1 MLVRIQEEILR
12 LHSMGLLKRLLV
24 DKTTKANL
32 IWATDAYQEL
42 GSAYERD
49 KEMQVSL
56 ITGQKS
62 DVIKNRA
69 RKAMEQQSER
79 TRKHAEVFTPL
90 WICQKMVSHAD
101 AIWFGGSDGFLDGDQ
116 PVENVIFSE
125 QRTWQQYVD
134 AKRLEITCG
143 EAPYLVNRYDV
154 STGEIIP
161 LKERQGVLDRK
172 LRVVNENISE
182 ETDWI
187 TWVLRA
193 FQATYGYEFQGDNV
207 LIARVNLL
215 MTFEEYLKARWNRNP
230 TAAEYR
236 EIIKTIVWNIWQMDG
251 LSGTIPYC
259 KAEEEHHQFSLFE
272 WFDTEEYQEK
282 INQQPH
288 CRIYNWRGGGSLE
301 YQNVNK
307 GGKRNMKFDF
317 VIGNPPY
324 QESYQGDS
332 TGANSIY
339 DKFMDAAYRV
349 CDKVE
354 LITPARF
361 LFDAGSIPK
370 LWNAKMLQDEHLKV
384 MKYEEDASKIFPNTE
399 IKGGVAITYRDAHK
413 KFGAIGIFT
422 HYAELNS
429 ILKKVVSFG
438 GFKSISEIAVT
449 SSAYHFTEDLHID
462 NPDFKKR
469 TTVIKGKIQPL
480 LSKGHEYDLKSSIF
494 EKIPE
499 VFFDELPNDGE
510 KYVKILGRCSDGRSK
525 KYIKRRYIN
534 AVKNLDVFKIFLPKA
549 SGNGQFGEVLTSPT
563 IEGPAVGA
571 TETFYSIGL
580 CNDKAEIENVLS
592 YIKTKFARA
601 LLSVLKI
608 TQDVNPG
615 KWKYVPLQDFTPTS
629 DIDWS
634 QSIADIDRQLYRKY
648 GLDDDEIKFI
658 ETHVKEMV

>member
-1 MLVRIQEEILR
+1 MLVGIQEEILR
-12 LHSMGLLKRLLV
+12 LHSMGLLKQLLV

-56 ITGQKS
+56 ITGQRS

-172 LRVVNENISE
+172 LRVVNENTSE

-259 KAEEEHHQFSLFE
+259 KAEEEYHQFSLFE

-317 VIGNPPY
+317 LIGNPPY
-324 QESYQGDS
+324 QDERQGTSTTALPIYHNFMENSYKVG
-332 TGANSIY
+332 TA
-339 DKFMDAAYRV
+339 
-349 CDKVE
+349 VE

-361 LFDAGSIPK
+361 LFNAGRTPK
-370 LWNAKMLQDEHLKV
+370 AWNEKMLKDDHLKV
-384 MKYEEDASKIFPNTE
+384 MMYEKDASKIFSNTD
-399 IKGGVAITYRDAHK
+399 IKGGVVITYYDKSRS
-413 KFGAIGIFT
+413 FGAIETFT
-422 HYAELNS
+422 IYSQANS
-429 ILKKVVSFG
+429 ILKKMRHWLYKDGSFSSKMFVASKFNTDALFTDYEQYVGHERRMSSNVLEFDCFHDERTPEDILIYGVVRGKRTERYISRRYVDISDVNIEKFKIVTPKADGNGGYGDTLTNPQILTKNSGFTHTFLGIG
-438 GFKSISEIAVT
+438 GFDS
-449 SSAYHFTEDLHID
+449 
-462 NPDFKKR
+462 
-469 TTVIKGKIQPL
+469 KI
-480 LSKGHEYDLKSSIF
+480 EAENALK
-494 EKIPE
+494 
-499 VFFDELPNDGE
+499 
-510 KYVKILGRCSDGRSK
+510 
-525 KYIKRRYIN
+525 
-534 AVKNLDVFKIFLPKA
+534 
-549 SGNGQFGEVLTSPT
+549 
-563 IEGPAVGA
+563 
-571 TETFYSIGL
+571 
-580 CNDKAEIENVLS
+580 

-601 LLSVLKI
+601 LLSVLKV
-608 TQDVNPG
+608 TQDLNAD

-648 GLDDDEIKFI
+648 DLDDDEIKFI

>member
-1 MLVRIQEEILR
+1 MLVGIQEEILR
-12 LHSMGLLKRLLV
+12 LHSMGLLKQLLV

-161 LKERQGVLDRK
+161 LEERQGVLDRK

-259 KAEEEHHQFSLFE
+259 KAEEEYHQFSLFE

-317 VIGNPPY
+317 LIGNPPY
-324 QESYQGDS
+324 QDDINEKGDR
-332 TGANSIY
+332 ANPIY
-339 DKFMDAAYRV
+339 NEFMNQSFEIADV
-349 CDKVE
+349 VE

-361 LFDAGSIPK
+361 LFNAGQTPK
-370 LWNAKMLQDEHLKV
+370 AWNEKMLQDEHFKV
-384 MKYEEDASKIFPNTE
+384 LYYEADATKIFPNTD
-399 IKGGVAITYRDAHK
+399 IKGGVAITLRDAERTYGAIDVFTAYPELNDIVKKVKNASNNTAHLDSIVSPRGNYRTTD
-413 KFGAIGIFT
+413 KFGADYPDALGRLGKGT
-422 HYAELNS
+422 GNML
-429 ILKKVVSFG
+429 VSNF
-438 GFKSISEIAVT
+438 
-449 SSAYHFTEDLHID
+449 
-462 NPDFKKR
+462 
-469 TTVIKGKIQPL
+469 
-480 LSKGHEYDLKSSIF
+480 F

-499 VFFDELPNDGE
+499 AIENSDNNADCIKIFCRLYGKRTFCDIRREYIKPNDFINGYNVASPEANASGKFGE
-510 KYVKILGRCSDGRSK
+510 KLTEGEILAPAEGATDTFLSIGSFKTEIEALALK
-525 KYIKRRYIN
+525 KYMKTKLFRTLLG
-534 AVKNLDVFKIFLPKA
+534 VKKVTQHCP
-549 SGNGQFGEVLTSPT
+549 
-563 IEGPAVGA
+563 PAVW
-571 TETFYSIGL
+571 ETI
-580 CNDKAEIENVLS
+580 
-592 YIKTKFARA
+592 
-601 LLSVLKI
+601 
-608 TQDVNPG
+608 
-615 KWKYVPLQDFTPTS
+615 PLQDFTPTS

>member
-1 MLVRIQEEILR
+1 MLVGIQEEILR
-12 LHSMGLLKRLLV
+12 LHSMGLLKQLLV

-182 ETDWI
+182 EVDWI
-187 TWVLRA
+187 AWVLRA

-215 MTFEEYLKARWNRNP
+215 MTFEEYLKVRWNRNP

-259 KAEEEHHQFSLFE
+259 KAEEEYHQFSLFE

-288 CRIYNWRGGGSLE
+288 CRIYNWRSGGSLE

-324 QESYQGDS
+324 QED
-332 TGANSIY
+332 TDGAGRQARPLYNCFIESVK
-339 DKFMDAAYRV
+339 DLNPEGM
-349 CDKVE
+349 C
-354 LITPARF
+354 LITPSRWFSGGMGLDSFRESMMNDDRIACMVDFTNAKDCFPNISISGGVNYFVWKSNYHGLCSFTNTTNGETSTRDRKLNEFPVLVRYNHAVDIIHKVCHGMTDKLAIITSGLMPFGLSTSYRGEIVKTVENNITLYASNCVTYVSKNEISKGIEYLEKYSVMISKTSAEHAGEPGKDGMFRVIPSSIRVIGPNEVCTHSYFLIGCFDEMTMANNALSYMKTRFTRF
-361 LFDAGSIPK
+361 L
-370 LWNAKMLQDEHLKV
+370 ML
-384 MKYEEDASKIFPNTE
+384 MSMS
-399 IKGGVAITYRDAHK
+399 G
-413 KFGAIGIFT
+413 FG
-422 HYAELNS
+422 
-429 ILKKVVSFG
+429 
-438 GFKSISEIAVT
+438 
-449 SSAYHFTEDLHID
+449 
-462 NPDFKKR
+462 
-469 TTVIKGKIQPL
+469 
-480 LSKGHEYDLKSSIF
+480 LSKL
-494 EKIPE
+494 
-499 VFFDELPNDGE
+499 
-510 KYVKILGRCSDGRSK
+510 
-525 KYIKRRYIN
+525 
-534 AVKNLDVFKIFLPKA
+534 
-549 SGNGQFGEVLTSPT
+549 VLN
-563 IEGPAVGA
+563 
-571 TETFYSIGL
+571 F
-580 CNDKAEIENVLS
+580 
-592 YIKTKFARA
+592 
-601 LLSVLKI
+601 
-608 TQDVNPG
+608 
-615 KWKYVPLQDFTPTS
+615 VPLQDFTSTS

-634 QSIADIDRQLYRKY
+634 QSIADIDCQLYRKY